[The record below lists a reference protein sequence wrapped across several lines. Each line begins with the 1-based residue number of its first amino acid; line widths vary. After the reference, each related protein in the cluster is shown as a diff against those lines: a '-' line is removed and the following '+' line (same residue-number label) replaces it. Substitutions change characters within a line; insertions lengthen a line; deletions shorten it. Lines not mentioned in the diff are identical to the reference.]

1 MPGCR
6 GCEDRMPRSRAAW
19 NGTFEAESGD
29 VGLMPSA
36 RWRGV
41 HFILRA
47 GGRIPVEV
55 VSVEVE
61 VAEMVVEGSSDDVL
75 TASCDVGV

>member
-6 GCEDRMPRSRAAW
+6 GCEERMPGSRAAW

-29 VGLMPSA
+29 VGLMPGCTVAWGSFCSSG
-36 RWRGV
+36 WGKNT
-41 HFILRA
+41 
-47 GGRIPVEV
+47 V

-61 VAEMVVEGSSDDVL
+61 VAEMGVEGSSDDVF